1 MFWTE
6 ELLILG
12 VFLISLTD
20 LVLCLLAF
28 SDMARFPNRRPA
40 SLLKWYIV
48 CALVPLF
55 GPLAYFL
62 IQEKKNV

>member
-1 MFWTE
+1 MFWTD
-6 ELLILG
+6 ELMILG
-12 VFLISLTD
+12 VFLLSLTD

-28 SDMARFPNRRPA
+28 SDMARSPNHHRG
-40 SLLKWYIV
+40 SLLAWYAV

-62 IQEKKNV
+62 IQEKKNA

>member
-1 MFWTE
+1 MIWNSQ
-6 ELLILG
+6 LLIVG

-28 SDMARFPNRRPA
+28 SDMAKA
-40 SLLKWYIV
+40 QKQGYSWLYWIAL
-48 CALVPLF
+48 CALVPVL

-62 IQEKKNV
+62 VKEKGNA